1 MSMVSSKQDRY
12 ADLYVEVDSVLSGE
26 LDPVAWM
33 AMLSCLVRERFEF
46 LWVGFYRV
54 LGDELVVGPYQG
66 TPGCLRIPFGKGV
79 CGACAARR
87 ETIIVPDVHRF
98 PGHIACDP
106 RSRSEIVVPV
116 LDVPGRLKAVLD
128 IDSDREDAFD
138 AEDARG
144 LERIVSM
151 MRGLQWTDGN

>member
-1 MSMVSSKQDRY
+1 MSMVSSRRDRY
-12 ADLYVEVDSVLSGE
+12 ADLYVEVDSVLAGE
-26 LDPVAWM
+26 PDPVAWM
-33 AMLSCLVRERFEF
+33 ATLSCLVRERFEF

-87 ETIIVPDVHRF
+87 ETIIVPDVHQF

-151 MRGLQWTDGN
+151 MRGLRWTDGN